1 MREKGRAR
9 RVGFGFPLVLAL
21 VAAVSTSAAERALWL
36 RYPAISPDGKAVVFS
51 YHGNLWKVPAT
62 GGTAE
67 VLTLSD
73 AYNTMPVWSPDGT
86 KIAFASDRYG
96 NFDVFVMPAEGGEAK
111 RLTFHSADETPTSFT
126 PDGKAV
132 LFTAAILDAASNVLF
147 PTAAHTRAVRG
158 QLGGWHAQAG
168 FDHPGAL
175 RRLRSGWQAPRVH
188 RPEGVRARVAQA
200 RQLIV
205 RPRPLALRRGKRQAH
220 AAHACRGADNRQPVW
235 APDQKSLFFLSER
248 SGSFNVWRLE
258 LADPQHPVQVTAHKT
273 HPVRFLSVSRNGDLC
288 YAYDGEIWVRPAG
301 SKESRRLDVSVAA
314 DQRSLEVKPI
324 DVTEEVTEFDV
335 SPDGSE
341 IAFVARGE
349 VFVAST
355 EHGTTRRITNTP
367 EQERSVS
374 FSPDGRSLLYASERG
389 GSWKIYRTDLTD
401 KDEPNFFNATAMKET
416 PVAATDAETFQP
428 HFSPDGTEIAYLE
441 ERTTLKVIN
450 LKTGKVRTILPGDL
464 NYSYSDGDQWYEWCP
479 DGRWFAVQFLSH
491 TRWSSEVGLIPASGE
506 GQLVNVTKSGYEDV
520 LPHWAMKGEVL
531 FWFTDRYGL
540 RAQAGDAREQDVY
553 AAFLT
558 RKGWDRYRLDQA
570 AFDQLKA
577 KEKEK
582 EKDKEKAKDKGKEK
596 GVEEAKGPKLPEPV
610 AIDFAGLD
618 DRIVRLSLHSA
629 DLAGA
634 ALSPDGETLYYLAKF
649 EKGFD
654 VWKYV
659 PRKKEVKLLAK
670 LDAKE
675 ADFKLD
681 PDGKKAFVLADNR
694 LMTVDTESGKNTP
707 VKASAK
713 MELNAQA
720 ERAYMFEHAWRQ
732 TLKKFL
738 VVDMHGVD
746 WQAMKVA
753 YARYVPYIDND
764 RDFAELISE
773 MQGELNASH
782 TGGRYRPTRQ
792 DGDATAALGF
802 FPDPKY
808 TGEGVAIL
816 EVIEGGPLQKEG
828 TRIKAGVVI
837 EAIDGTKIAAGANW
851 YTLLN
856 RKADTPVRLALF
868 DPKGGARWE
877 ESVKPISW
885 MAQSRLLYQRW
896 VRSRRDEVDRLSGG
910 RLGYAHIRGMND
922 GAYRE
927 IFEEIF
933 GRDVDR
939 EAIVLDT
946 RFNGGGNLVEAL
958 TVFLSGKVYARDVPR
973 GRRSAWSPCSAGPSR
988 PSSSWARGTTPTPTA
1003 SRWPT
1008 PSSASARPWAC
1019 RFRARA
1025 PRCGGSA
1032 CRTATWCS
1040 GSRRSRSSTCRATS
1054 WRTSTS
1060 PRPTW
1065 LPTTRRSWR
1074 RGATS
1079 SSRRPW
1085 RCSWRSSRSA
1095 DSLGSGA
1102 RVPLSHTRAH
1112 LSGIGPGTGVAASS
1126 EWFRISRVC
1135 RCCALCPDQS
1145 RCIRAMN
1152 PDAAGSRGPA
1162 RSARRWLR
1170 SSEPYTQRSRAI
1182 MCSRWRTLR
1191 PRTSPVLSRVSGGAP
1206 TP

>member
-1 MREKGRAR
+1 VRWRPAGDSGNAALILIRGRKNQGYRNAYNREALGSEGGVVLVGGAMKEKGRAC
-9 RVGFGFPLVLAL
+9 RVGFGLPLVLAL
-21 VAAVSTSAAERALWL
+21 VTAVSASATERALWL

-51 YHGNLWKVPAT
+51 YHGNLWKVAAT
-62 GGTAE
+62 GGRAE
-67 VLTLSD
+67 PLTMSD

-86 KIAFASDRYG
+86 KLAFASDRYG

-147 PTAAHTRAVRG
+147 PTAAQPELYQVG
-158 QLGGWHAQAG
+158 LDGGMPTQVLTTPAIHAAY
-168 FDHPGAL
+168 D
-175 RRLRSGWQAPRVH
+175 RD
-188 RPEGVRARVAQA
+188 
-200 RQLIV
+200 
-205 RPRPLALRRGKRQAH
+205 GKRLAYTDQKGYEHEWRKHDNSSFARDLWLFD
-220 AAHACRGADNRQPVW
+220 AASGKHTQLTPAGADNRQPVW

-248 SGSFNVWRLE
+248 SGSFNVWLLQ

-288 YAYDGEIWVRPAG
+288 YAYDGEIWLRLAG
-301 SKESRRLDVSVAA
+301 STESRRLDVSVAA
-314 DQRSLEVKPI
+314 DQRSVEVKPI

-401 KDEPNFFNATAMKET
+401 KDEPNFFNATALKET
-416 PVAATDAETFQP
+416 PVVATDAETFQP
-428 HFSPDGTEIAYLE
+428 RFSPDGTEVAYLE
-441 ERTTLKVIN
+441 ERTTLKVVN
-450 LKTGKVRTILPGDL
+450 LKTGKVRTILPGDM
-464 NYSYSDGDQWYEWCP
+464 NYSYSDGDQWYEWSP
-479 DGRWFAVQFLSH
+479 DGRSFAVQFLSH

-520 LPHWAMKGEVL
+520 IPRFAMKGEVL
-531 FWFTDRYGL
+531 FWLTDRYGL
-540 RAQAGDAREQDVY
+540 RAQAGDPREQDVY
-553 AAFLT
+553 GAFLT
-558 RKGWDRYRLDQA
+558 KKGWDRYRLDQA
-570 AFDQLKA
+570 AFDQVKA

-582 EKDKEKAKDKGKEK
+582 DKDKEKAKDKDKEKGKEK
-596 GVEEAKGPKLPEPV
+596 GAEEAKAPKLPEPV
-610 AIDFAGLD
+610 TIDFSGLD
-618 DRIVRLSLHSA
+618 DRIVRLSMHSA

-654 VWKYV
+654 LWKYV

-707 VKASAK
+707 VKASAT
-713 MELNAQA
+713 MDLNAAA

-753 YARYVPYIDND
+753 YARYLPYIDND

-782 TGGRYRPTRQ
+782 TGGRYRPLKQ
-792 DGDATAALGF
+792 EGDATAALGF

-808 TGEGVAIL
+808 AGEGVAIL

-896 VRSRRDEVDRLSGG
+896 VRSCRNEVDRLSGG

-973 GRRSAWSPCSAGPSR
+973 GRQVGVEPVQRWTKPSIVIMGEGNYSDAHCF
-988 PSSSWARGTTPTPTA
+988 PMAYTQ
-1003 SRWPT
+1003 
-1008 PSSASARPWAC
+1008 
-1019 RFRARA
+1019 
-1025 PRCGGSA
+1025 
-1032 CRTATWCS
+1032 
-1040 GSRRSRSSTCRATS
+1040 
-1054 WRTSTS
+1054 
-1060 PRPTW
+1060 
-1065 LPTTRRSWR
+1065 
-1074 RGATS
+1074 
-1079 SSRRPW
+1079 
-1085 RCSWRSSRSA
+1085 
-1095 DSLGSGA
+1095 LGLGET
-1102 RVPLSHTRAH
+1102 VGMPV
-1112 LSGIGPGTGVAASS
+1112 PGTCTSVWWERLQDRNLVFGIPEVAL
-1126 EWFRISRVC
+1126 I
-1135 RCCALCPDQS
+1135 DMQG
-1145 RCIRAMN
+1145 
-1152 PDAAGSRGPA
+1152 D
-1162 RSARRWLR
+1162 
-1170 SSEPYTQRSRAI
+1170 I
-1182 MCSRWRTLR
+1182 MENKHL
-1191 PRTSPVLSRVSGGAP
+1191 AP
-1206 TP
+1206 TYLVANDPALVATGRDEQLEKAVEVLLAKLPKR